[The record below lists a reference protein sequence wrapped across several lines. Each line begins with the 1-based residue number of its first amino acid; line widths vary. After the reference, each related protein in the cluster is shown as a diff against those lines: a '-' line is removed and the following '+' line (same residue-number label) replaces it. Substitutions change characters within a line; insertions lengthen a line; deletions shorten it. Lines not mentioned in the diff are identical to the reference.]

1 MITRLKT
8 QLKNSLN
15 ALRSESVENP
25 FLKNLG
31 WLGASEIFVRITRLV
46 TAVVLAR
53 VMDPLLF
60 GLAALVLTVNE
71 LIRVFNRNGIGAK
84 IIQCSNHELSAITNT
99 AYRLNFIFCISLF
112 ILQCAAAYPLAKF
125 YSTPELVPMLQVLS
139 LTYLLMPFGMVQA
152 SLVQREQ
159 RLKTA
164 ALIDG
169 GQVGIDNLITTLLAL
184 CGLGAWAIVLPKFL
198 TSPIW
203 VFGYRRAYHWKPSGP
218 FLSFQLWRDVLQF
231 GRYYLSIEL
240 LKTARLNLDNMIIG
254 RVLGMEALGLYYF
267 ARNAGLGF
275 SLTLINAINSALYPN
290 LCAVKDNA
298 RELKARFTRNLRQIA
313 LIAVPLISLQAGL
326 AFIYV
331 PIVFGEQW
339 TSAVPVLTLLCLSAL
354 PRPLAES
361 ASALTLA
368 TNRIDLDFKWN
379 IIFTVIFI
387 VSVSVA
393 VTISLTAVA
402 VTILAIYAMSH
413 PLYLAY
419 VWRQVFG
426 NSTSVQ
432 QAKAAETKTTKIDST
447 EINLNRGSI

>member
-1 MITRLKT
+1 MFIR
-8 QLKNSLN
+8 LKNSIK
-15 ALRSESVENP
+15 ALASARAENL
-25 FLKNLG
+25 FLHNLG
-31 WLGASEIFVRITRLV
+31 WLGASELFVRITRLI

-84 IIQCSNHELSAITNT
+84 IVQCSDHDLKAITNT

-112 ILQCAAAYPLAKF
+112 FIQCAAAYPLAQF
-125 YSTPELVPMLQVLS
+125 YATPELVPMLQVLS

-152 SLVQREQ
+152 SLVQRDQ
-159 RLKTA
+159 RLKTV

-169 GQVGIDNLITTLLAL
+169 GQVGIDNVITTLLAL
-184 CGLGAWAIVLPKFL
+184 SGLGAWAIVLPKFL

-203 VFGYRRAYHWKPSGP
+203 VFGYRYAYRWKPSGP

-298 RELKARFTRNLRQIA
+298 IELKIRFISNLKKIA

-331 PIVFGEQW
+331 PIVFGDQW
-339 TSAVPVLTLLCLSAL
+339 LNAVPILTLLCLSAL

-368 TNRIDLDFKWN
+368 TDRIDLDFKWN
-379 IIFTVIFI
+379 ILFTVIFI
-387 VSVSVA
+387 ISVSIA
-393 VTISLTAVA
+393 VSISLIAVA
-402 VTILAIYAMSH
+402 STILIIYAVSH
-413 PLYLAY
+413 PLYLTY

-426 NSTSVQ
+426 DDELLASQEAQSTITNSTLDDTEH
-432 QAKAAETKTTKIDST
+432 AKTH
-447 EINLNRGSI
+447 

>member
-1 MITRLKT
+1 MFIR
-8 QLKNSLN
+8 LKNSIK
-15 ALRSESVENP
+15 ALTSGRAENL
-25 FLKNLG
+25 FLHNLG
-31 WLGASEIFVRITRLV
+31 WLGASELFVRITRLI

-84 IIQCSNHELSAITNT
+84 IVQCSDHDLKAITNT

-112 ILQCAAAYPLAKF
+112 FIQCAAAYPLAQF
-125 YSTPELVPMLQVLS
+125 YATPELVPMLQVLS

-152 SLVQREQ
+152 SLVQRDQ
-159 RLKTA
+159 RLKTV

-169 GQVGIDNLITTLLAL
+169 GQVGIDNVITTLLAL
-184 CGLGAWAIVLPKFL
+184 SGLGAWAIVLPKFL

-203 VFGYRRAYHWKPSGP
+203 VFGYRYAYRWKPSGP
-218 FLSFQLWRDVLQF
+218 FFSFKLWRDVLQF

-298 RELKARFTRNLRQIA
+298 IELKARFVGNLKKIA

-331 PIVFGEQW
+331 PIVFGDQW
-339 TSAVPVLTLLCLSAL
+339 LNAVPILTLLCLSAL

-368 TNRIDLDFKWN
+368 TDRIDLDFKWN
-379 IIFTVIFI
+379 MVFTVIFI
-387 VSVSVA
+387 VSVSIA
-393 VTISLTAVA
+393 VNISLTAVA
-402 VTILAIYAMSH
+402 STILIIYAVSH

-419 VWRQVFG
+419 VWRKVFG
-426 NSTSVQ
+426 DDALLVSHEAQSKITNSTLGNTEY
-432 QAKAAETKTTKIDST
+432 AKTH
-447 EINLNRGSI
+447 

>member
-1 MITRLKT
+1 MLTRI
-8 QLKNSLN
+8 KNKLN
-15 ALRSESVENP
+15 TFRSQGSEHV

-31 WLGASEIFVRITRLV
+31 WLGTSEVFVRVTRLI

-60 GLAALVLTVNE
+60 GLAALVLTINE

-84 IIQCSNHELSAITNT
+84 LVQCSDDELSTISNT

-112 ILQCAAAYPLAKF
+112 IIQCAAAYPLAKF
-125 YSTPELVPMLQVLS
+125 YATPELVPMLQVLS

-152 SLVQREQ
+152 ALVQREQ

-169 GQVGIDNLITTLLAL
+169 GQVGIDNVITTLLAIS
-184 CGLGAWAIVLPKFL
+184 GLGAWAIVLPKFL

-203 VFGYRRAYHWKPSGP
+203 VFGYRRAFRWQPTGP

-275 SLTLINAINSALYPN
+275 SLSLINAMNSALYPN
-290 LCAVKDNA
+290 LCEVRDNA
-298 RELKARFTRNLRQIA
+298 TQLKARFTRNLKQIS
-313 LIAVPLISLQAGL
+313 LITVPLISLQAGL

-331 PIVFGEQW
+331 PIVFGDQW
-339 TSAVPVLTLLCLSAL
+339 LTAVPTLTLLCLSAL

-379 IIFTVIFI
+379 ILFTI
-387 VSVSVA
+387 VFVLSVCIA
-393 VTISLTAVA
+393 ANISLYAVA
-402 VTILAIYAMSH
+402 VTILFIYAISQ
-413 PLYLAY
+413 PIYLAY
-419 VWRQVFG
+419 VWQRVFT
-426 NSTSVQ
+426 NATKPTLNENQNRKTTTSQ
-432 QAKAAETKTTKIDST
+432 GSMSHAKAH
-447 EINLNRGSI
+447 

>member
-1 MITRLKT
+1 MIKNLIIQLHRLT
-8 QLKNSLN
+8 DSH
-15 ALRSESVENP
+15 ENT
-25 FLKNLG
+25 FIRNLG
-31 WLGASEIFVRITRLV
+31 WLGASEAFVRITRLV

-53 VMDPLLF
+53 VMDPVVF

-84 IIQCSNHELSAITNT
+84 IVQCSDKELHAITNT
-99 AYRLNFIFCISLF
+99 AYRLNFIFCITLF
-112 ILQCAAAYPLAKF
+112 ALQCLLAYPLATF
-125 YSTPELVPMLQVLS
+125 YAAPQLVPMLHVLS
-139 LTYLLMPFGMVQA
+139 LTYLLMPFGMVHA
-152 SLVQREQ
+152 SLVQRKQ

-164 ALIDG
+164 ALIEG
-169 GQVGIDNLITTLLAL
+169 GQVGLDNLITATLAL
-184 CGLGAWAIVLPKFL
+184 MGLGAWAIVLPKFL

-203 VFGYRRAYHWKPSGP
+203 VFGYRRAHLWQPTGK
-218 FLSFQLWRDVLQF
+218 FLSFKLWRDVLEF
-231 GRYYLSIEL
+231 GRFYLSIEL

-275 SLTLINAINSALYPN
+275 SLTLINAINAALYPN

-298 RELKARFTRNLRQIA
+298 NELKARFTRNLKQIA

-339 TSAVPVLTLLCLSAL
+339 LNAVPILTLLCLSAL

-361 ASALTLA
+361 ASALALA
-368 TNRIDLDFKWN
+368 TDRIDLDFKWN
-379 IIFTVIFI
+379 VLFTMVFVTAVSITATINLTAIATVILI
-387 VSVSVA
+387 
-393 VTISLTAVA
+393 
-402 VTILAIYAMSH
+402 IYAVSH

-426 NSTSVQ
+426 DNAAQTHHTRGDLAH
-432 QAKAAETKTTKIDST
+432 AK
-447 EINLNRGSI
+447 

>member
-1 MITRLKT
+1 MLARIKDRINT
-8 QLKNSLN
+8 
-15 ALRSESVENP
+15 LRSEDSKNL

-31 WLGASEIFVRITRLV
+31 WLGVSEVFVRVTRLV
-46 TAVVLAR
+46 TAIV
-53 VMDPLLF
+53 LF
-60 GLAALVLTVNE
+60 GTAALVLTINE

-84 IIQCSNHELSAITNT
+84 IVQCSDDELSAITNT

-112 ILQCAAAYPLAKF
+112 VLQCTVAYPLAQF
-125 YSTPELVPMLQVLS
+125 YDTPELVPMLQVLS

-164 ALIDG
+164 AIIDG
-169 GQVGIDNLITTLLAL
+169 TQVGIDNVITALLAI

-203 VFGYRRAYHWKPSGP
+203 VFAYRHVYRWQPTGP
-218 FLSFQLWRDVLQF
+218 FLSFQLWRDVMQF

-240 LKTARLNLDNMIIG
+240 LKTARLNLDNMIIA
-254 RVLGMEALGLYYF
+254 RLLGMEALGLYYF

-290 LCAVKDNA
+290 LCEVRDNLA
-298 RELKARFTRNLRQIA
+298 ELKARFTRNLKQIA

-331 PIVFGEQW
+331 PIVFGDQW
-339 TSAVPVLTLLCLSAL
+339 INAVPILTLLCLSAL

-368 TNRIDLDFKWN
+368 TGHINLDFKWN
-379 IIFTVIFI
+379 MLFTTIFVIC
-387 VSVSVA
+387 VSVA
-393 VTISLTAVA
+393 ANFSLYAVA
-402 VTILAIYAMSH
+402 GTILVIYTVSH
-413 PLYLAY
+413 PLYLTY
-419 VWRQVFG
+419 VWRHVFTKVPEP
-426 NSTSVQ
+426 TSDQ
-432 QAKAAETKTTKIDST
+432 KQGLQTSIINGSISHAKAH
-447 EINLNRGSI
+447 

>member
-1 MITRLKT
+1 MRAK
-8 QLKNSLN
+8 LN
-15 ALRSESVENP
+15 NILSTLAARSEENL

-31 WLGASEIFVRITRLV
+31 WLGLSEAFVRITRLV

-84 IIQCSNHELSAITNT
+84 IIQCSDSELNAITNT
-99 AYRLNFIFCISLF
+99 AYRLNFIFCVSLF
-112 ILQCAAAYPLAKF
+112 LIQCSLAYPLANF
-125 YSTPELVPMLQVLS
+125 YGAPELVPMLQVLS

-169 GQVGIDNLITTLLAL
+169 GQVGIDNVITTILAL
-184 CGLGAWAIVLPKFL
+184 VGFGAWAIVLPKFL

-203 VFGYRRAYHWKPSGP
+203 VFGYRRAYYWRPSGK
-218 FLSFQLWRDVLQF
+218 FSSFQLWRDVVKF
-231 GRYYLSIEL
+231 GRYYLTIEL

-254 RVLGMEALGLYYF
+254 RVLGIEALGLYYF

-290 LCAVKDNA
+290 LCAVKDN
-298 RELKARFTRNLRQIA
+298 RQELKTRFARNLKQIA
-313 LIAVPLISLQAGL
+313 LIVVPLISLQAGL

-339 TSAVPVLTLLCLSAL
+339 LSAVPILTLLCLSAL

-361 ASALTLA
+361 ASALALA
-368 TNRIDLDFKWN
+368 TGRIDIDLKWN
-379 IIFTVIFI
+379 ILFTAIFI
-387 VSVSVA
+387 VCVSA
-393 VTISLTAVA
+393 ATTINLTAVA
-402 VTILAIYAMSH
+402 IVILSIYIISH
-413 PLYLAY
+413 PIYLAY
-419 VWRQVFG
+419 VWHKIFG
-426 NSTSVQ
+426 RERKLNSYSQ
-432 QAKAAETKTTKIDST
+432 RDIAHA
-447 EINLNRGSI
+447 N